1 MSRKKESILRNR
13 FSKKNNDIFTEI
25 NTSIDFD
32 KLLFNEDIEGSIA
45 HAEMLA
51 KQKIISTSEKNK
63 IIKGLK
69 KIQIEIKKNKFVFR
83 SELEDIHMN
92 IESRLQEIIGDTAG
106 KLHTARSR
114 NDQVVTD
121 LKLWLRKDIDMILE
135 ELKILK
141 KIIIKNAEKN
151 INVLMPGFTH
161 LQSAQPIS
169 AGHYYMAYYEM
180 FMRDTERFIETR
192 GRLNKNPLGSCA
204 MAGTSF
210 KIDRFFTS
218 KKLGFDKPT
227 NNSIDS
233 VSDRDFVIDFLYS
246 ASTCAMHLSRIA
258 EEIVLWSSNLVNFC
272 EIKDDMMS
280 SSSIMPQKKNP
291 DAAELVR
298 AKASLINSNLSSML
312 GIMKSLPLSY
322 SKDLQEDKKL
332 VFDSSSNLHISIKVI
347 TEILKSLKLNKKNL
361 HLSATQGFSN
371 ATELADWLVKNLKYS
386 FRRAHTVT
394 AKIVNFAEK
403 NSLRLEDLTLDQ
415 FRKFDAKFS
424 NKVFKDLNIKNA
436 VLSKTSYGGTSQIEV
451 IKMIK
456 KAKKINK

>member
-1 MSRKKESILRNR
+1 MSRKKESIMRNR
-13 FSKKNNDIFTEI
+13 FSMKNNDIFTEI

-51 KQKIISTSEKNK
+51 KQKIITTSEKNK

-69 KIQIEIKKNKFVFR
+69 RIQIEIKKNKFVFK
-83 SELEDIHMN
+83 SEHEDIHMN
-92 IESRLQEIIGDTAG
+92 IENRLQEIIGDTAG

-121 LKLWLRKDIDMILE
+121 LKLWLRKDIDIILE

-141 KIIIKNAEKN
+141 KIIIKIAEKN
-151 INVLMPGFTH
+151 INVLIPGFTH
-161 LQSAQPIS
+161 LQTAQPIS

-210 KIDRFFTS
+210 KIDRFLTT

-233 VSDRDFVIDFLYS
+233 VSDRDFVLDFLYS

-280 SSSIMPQKKNP
+280 SSSIMPQKKT
-291 DAAELVR
+291 L
-298 AKASLINSNLSSML
+298 M
-312 GIMKSLPLSY
+312 
-322 SKDLQEDKKL
+322 Q
-332 VFDSSSNLHISIKVI
+332 
-347 TEILKSLKLNKKNL
+347 LN
-361 HLSATQGFSN
+361 
-371 ATELADWLVKNLKYS
+371 
-386 FRRAHTVT
+386 
-394 AKIVNFAEK
+394 
-403 NSLRLEDLTLDQ
+403 
-415 FRKFDAKFS
+415 
-424 NKVFKDLNIKNA
+424 
-436 VLSKTSYGGTSQIEV
+436 
-451 IKMIK
+451 
-456 KAKKINK
+456 